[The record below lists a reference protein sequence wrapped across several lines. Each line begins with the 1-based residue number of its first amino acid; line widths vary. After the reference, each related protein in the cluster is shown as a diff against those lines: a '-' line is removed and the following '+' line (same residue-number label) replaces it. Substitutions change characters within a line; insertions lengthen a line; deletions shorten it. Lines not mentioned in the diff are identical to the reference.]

1 MKIFAK
7 KIEVIYALMFN
18 SKGEKMA
25 IRYGRGTF
33 QAPKEYVEYMN
44 MIADSPCYD
53 GLPNI
58 REENGKINW
67 QCSSGKTTS
76 FYKYFPARFE
86 WWVKK
91 ADELGLPGVENS
103 DDRLTIAARL
113 IHPTGKKVC
122 LVCGKPR
129 YVGYM
134 YLNANLA
141 KQWNKLVDNDVF
153 KKTMP
158 VYQAVEILIDLIGL
172 EATKKQV
179 LTDFPEK
186 ESDIHLFDSG
196 DYEKFFA
203 STQHIRSTKLSP
215 GFMGDCPHRLDGI
228 HDYCTFCRK
237 HNDPGRSDENM
248 RTYNHDRR
256 AFMWWAE
263 GDWRLADTLYNSAT
277 AGTCTNCGKQVD
289 KISPDHVGPLACGFK
304 QNGFFEPLCGRCN
317 SAKNRRFTFENV
329 VSLIDYE
336 SKTGETVA
344 SWQVDALWNSAKEL
358 VKNDADVKTLS
369 NYMRAMQ
376 DYYLRILTY
385 IAKLGYYDFLSSFL
399 HPEYANFSIEFEGLD
414 TSTLTY
420 SSFEKTENITNG
432 SRSLAARSVRIAFEE
447 LFEYTAKTTAQRKSL
462 LLKTVDAYLSQ
473 DYACINDIF
482 SSVPKNE
489 IDVSLEKIISDT
501 TLSTE
506 SKDAKIQTVIEGD
519 SFSRRKERNTKLINQ
534 LKAIVAKRGTD
545 FSALLIAEL

>member
-1 MKIFAK
+1 
-7 KIEVIYALMFN
+7 
-18 SKGEKMA
+18 MA

-153 KKTMP
+153 EKTMP
-158 VYQAVEILIDLIGL
+158 VYQAVKMLIDLIGL

-336 SKTGETVA
+336 SKTGETAA

-506 SKDAKIQTVIEGD
+506 SKDAKIQTVIESD
-519 SFSRRKERNTKLINQ
+519 SFSHRKERNTKLINQ

-545 FSALLIAEL
+545 FSTLLIAEL